1 MNVSSYAELLGITQ
15 RQPTQ
20 RAFTP
25 TLAAWPSR
33 GHTALKSILW
43 ETLLLD
49 QLHDFSLLFLNS
61 FLHPFYKLKFMKKI
75 LNTKKKFRFFM
86 NQKKEEK
93 ELLV

>member
-86 NQKKEEK
+86 NQKKVEK
-93 ELLV
+93 E